1 MRVEFETELVS
12 ALLRWLTA
20 ADGAGVP
27 PRRGSKKFR
36 VSAYARKG
44 FAGLVY
50 EGSRSHCPM
59 VRVQGE
65 EIIAGDHTFRSKLA
79 GNRIN

>member
-44 FAGLVY
+44 FAVY
-50 EGSRSHCPM
+50 EGSRSHYPM
-59 VRVQGE
+59 V
-65 EIIAGDHTFRSKLA
+65 H
-79 GNRIN
+79 

>member
-1 MRVEFETELVS
+1 MTDLGRCGNALRVEFETELVS

-36 VSAYARKG
+36 VSAYARKRS
-44 FAGLVY
+44 AGLVY
-50 EGSRSHCPM
+50 EGSRSHYPM
-59 VRVQGE
+59 V
-65 EIIAGDHTFRSKLA
+65 H
-79 GNRIN
+79 

>member
-1 MRVEFETELVS
+1 MSVEFETELVS

-20 ADGAGVP
+20 AGGAGVP

-44 FAGLVY
+44 FAGLLYGTAEATVLC
-50 EGSRSHCPM
+50 GTL
-59 VRVQGE
+59 GE
-65 EIIAGDHTFRSKLA
+65 TK
-79 GNRIN
+79 N